1 MKLSRDKI
9 QRMVG
14 SQGTM
19 GGFGGVA
26 GITEQRVHELL
37 QDYVTNDD
45 LTETLEPYATKDWV
59 GSNYLSLSFFNAL
72 FQARKADGT
81 TIVSPNNGDTSEIDS
96 IKAMFGFWTDQYI
109 SALGQ
114 GDDGSAG
121 VGDVTWAL
129 LADSSDTR
137 PIALSHLTTAL
148 STYATQSWVQ
158 SQGYATTAAVNAL
171 EFLNNVTGGNGLVT
185 LSTNKSNSFVVD
197 LTHQHSWY
205 EIQDRPTTL
214 AGFGIT
220 DASISNGVI
229 TIGTNTITPVTQ
241 VALTMPTGFSVSG
254 SPVTKTGT
262 FAITFA
268 TGYEGFTTA
277 LKQKIEALYSWFEVD
292 NDGNIK
298 TKDYTENDETKHRG
312 FYSPSFIS
320 ALGQGDDG
328 TAGVGD
334 VTWALLADDTDTRPI
349 ALSHLTT
356 ALSTYATQT
365 WVQSQ
370 GYATTAAVNAL
381 EFLNNVTGGN
391 GLVTLST
398 NKSNSFVVDL
408 THQHSWYEIQDR
420 PDTFATY
427 GLSAELSTILGNLKS
442 MIIQGDGNAI
452 GTYTPT
458 SALTVNFVSGTNIS
472 ISRDATNHTLT
483 IANTYAH
490 PTGGANTTIS
500 NANGRVLSSITV
512 NSLGHVT
519 SVGYKTLAMAD
530 MPAAMMYYNSI
541 SSSNGALTFSGY
553 NISDTVVDLT
563 HQHSW
568 FEIQDRPTTLAGF
581 GVSADDPLLKNN
593 YLTISFF
600 TSLFKAYA
608 GSTEITPNNSTSTV
622 DSIKAMFGFWTSQ
635 YISALGQG
643 SDGTSGTGDVTWA
656 LLASDDTRPIN
667 ISHLTGALS
676 GYATQTWVTGTA
688 LSGYATQTW
697 VQNQSYATTSTVNAL
712 EFLNNVTG
720 GNGSFKLTTNKS
732 NNFVVDLTHQHSW
745 FDIQDRPTTITGLGV
760 TLSASDIPDLSWSK
774 ITSGKPTTIAGY
786 GITDAKIQ
794 NGVITL
800 GTNTITPITSIS
812 RPTSGSWFNGTPQ
825 IGSDGV
831 MEIGRYIDF
840 HPTTSSTLDYS
851 ARIDCGTS
859 TTARTFTLPNTG
871 GTIAITSDIPT
882 VNNSTIT
889 IKQTGINDQTFTL
902 NGGNATITLV
912 DTNTWR
918 GMQNNLTTST
928 STTSDSLSAYQG
940 YLLANGY
947 ARDSTKLPLAGG
959 ETMTG
964 HFSLYG
970 SQYDYTTNSSSYG
983 LDCNNS
989 DIIGINGLFT
999 NDYSESWTEGINF
1012 ARSSSGWDSIYAQDG
1027 TWYFKAN
1034 NGTAYATVY
1043 CGALYSTG
1051 AVTALSDARRK
1062 KIASRVNLNI
1072 EQVAQMPDIRFT
1084 WNDRDDDRMHVGTI
1098 AQEWQRILPEV
1109 VTDAN
1114 DTEHTLSMDYGVAAL
1129 IASICVARKV
1139 VDHERRI
1146 KKLEQENLELRNEL
1160 NRLKIA

>member
-14 SQGTM
+14 IQGTM

-114 GDDGSAG
+114 GDDGTAG

-148 STYATQSWVQ
+148 STYATQTWVQ

-185 LSTNKSNSFVVD
+185 LSTNKSNSFIVD
-197 LTHQHSWY
+197 LTHQHSWF

-229 TIGTNTITPVTQ
+229 TIGTSTITPVTQ

-298 TKDYTENDETKHRG
+298 TKDYTENNETKHRG

-334 VTWALLADDTDTRPI
+334 VTWALLADSSDTRPI

-381 EFLNNVTGGN
+381 EYLINVTGGN
-391 GLVTLST
+391 GSVMLST
-398 NKSNSFVVDL
+398 NKANSFIVDL
-408 THQHSWYEIQDR
+408 THQHSWFEIQDR

-519 SVGYKTLAMAD
+519 AVGYKTLAMAD
-530 MPAAMMYYNSI
+530 MPTAMMYYNSI
-541 SSSNGALTFSGY
+541 STSNGALTFSGY
-553 NISDTVVDLT
+553 NISDTVIDLT

-745 FDIQDRPTTITGLGV
+745 FEIQDRPTTITGLGV

-800 GTNTITPITSIS
+800 GSNTITPITSIS
-812 RPTSGSWFNGTPQ
+812 RPASGSWFNGTPQ

-859 TTARTFTLPNTG
+859 TTARTFTLPNAG

-918 GMQNNLTTST
+918 GIQNNLTSS
-928 STTSDSLSAYQG
+928 STTDSLSAYQG

-947 ARDSTKLPLAGG
+947 ARDNTKLPLAGG
-959 ETMTG
+959 ATMTG

-970 SQYDYTTNSSSYG
+970 SQYEYTTDSSSYG

-999 NDYSESWTEGINF
+999 NDYSEGWTEGINF